1 MSPPALAMR
10 NLTNQFLKYRM
21 EHKSKKHRFGKGLLS
36 SHYTSLQGHG
46 GCLTSPSNNR
56 GQQRLLS
63 HQSDEEEGVEMS
75 PAQQQLPPL
84 WADMVE
90 EAHDDLA
97 QIKEK
102 MSQLQKAQQRRLLK
116 VFDDAEGQNSPDRE
130 IDALTANLT
139 HLFRRCEGRVQQICA
154 PSGSPQERGEGTRS
168 DHLLQRNAQKSL
180 AAQLQALN
188 SAFRNQQ
195 KTYLAEVRRRTQ
207 GDDLFGPSSG
217 TSTAD
222 TGLSEDLMSELTLM
236 EQDADL
242 RQGELAQIAQSVTDL
257 HQIFKELSNLVID
270 QGTIL
275 DRIDYNVEQVVHNT
289 AQANVQLRKAEE
301 NQRSG
306 RAAKCIMFLMVTIF
320 FLLVLLI
327 MKHT

>member
-1 MSPPALAMR
+1 MAATLAAR
-10 NLTNQFLKYRM
+10 NITSQFLKYRM
-21 EHKSKKHRFGKGLLS
+21 EYKSKKHRFGKSLLGTTGLS
-36 SHYTSLQGHG
+36 SGNAVVS
-46 GCLTSPSNNR
+46 SPISSR
-56 GQQRLLS
+56 GRQRLLS
-63 HQSDEEEGVEMS
+63 HQSDEEEGVEMT
-75 PAQQQLPPL
+75 PTNQHLPPL

-90 EAHDDLA
+90 EAHDDVE

-116 VFDDAEGQNSPDRE
+116 VFDDGEGHANPDRE

-139 HLFRRCEGRVQQICA
+139 HLFKRCEGRIQQICVTQT
-154 PSGSPQERGEGTRS
+154 PDSDTRS
-168 DHLLQRNAQKSL
+168 DQLLQRNAQRSI

-188 SAFRNQQ
+188 AAFRSQQ
-195 KTYLAEVRRRTQ
+195 KTYLAEVKRRTH
-207 GDDLFGPSSG
+207 GEDIFGPTDGASAG
-217 TSTAD
+217 D
-222 TGLSEDLMSELTLM
+222 TGFADDMLSELALM

-242 RQGELAQIAQSVTDL
+242 RQGELAKIAQSMADL
-257 HQIFKELSNLVID
+257 HQIFKDLSNLVID

-275 DRIDYNVEQVVHNT
+275 DRIDYNVEQVLQNT
-289 AQANVQLRKAEE
+289 TQANVQLRKAEE

-306 RAAKCIMFLMVTIF
+306 RAAKCIVFLVITIF

>member
-1 MSPPALAMR
+1 MAATLAAR
-10 NLTNQFLKYRM
+10 NITSQFLKYRM
-21 EHKSKKHRFGKGLLS
+21 EYKSKKHRFGRSLLGTTHIS
-36 SHYTSLQGHG
+36 SGNAVIS
-46 GCLTSPSNNR
+46 SPISSR
-56 GQQRLLS
+56 GRQRLLS
-63 HQSDEEEGVEMS
+63 YQSDEDEGVEMTTTS
-75 PAQQQLPPL
+75 QQQLPPL

-90 EAHDDLA
+90 EAHDDVE

-116 VFDDAEGQNSPDRE
+116 VFEDGEGQANPDLE

-139 HLFRRCEGRVQQICA
+139 HLFKRCEGRVQQICVTQT
-154 PSGSPQERGEGTRS
+154 PDSDTRC
-168 DHLLQRNAQKSL
+168 DQLLQQNAQRSI

-188 SAFRNQQ
+188 AAFRSQQ
-195 KTYLAEVRRRTQ
+195 KTYLAEVKRRTH
-207 GDDLFGPSSG
+207 GEDIFGSSDSASGDTGFADDL
-217 TSTAD
+217 T
-222 TGLSEDLMSELTLM
+222 SELALM

-242 RQGELAQIAQSVTDL
+242 RQGELAKIAQSMTDL
-257 HQIFKELSNLVID
+257 HQIFKDLNSLVID

-275 DRIDYNVEQVVHNT
+275 DRIDYNVEQVLQNT

-306 RAAKCIMFLMVTIF
+306 RAAQCIVFLVITIF

>member
-1 MSPPALAMR
+1 MAATLAAR
-10 NLTNQFLKYRM
+10 NITSQFLKYRM
-21 EHKSKKHRFGKGLLS
+21 EYKSKKHRFGKSLLGTTGLS
-36 SHYTSLQGHG
+36 SGNAVVS
-46 GCLTSPSNNR
+46 SPISSR
-56 GQQRLLS
+56 GRQRLLS
-63 HQSDEEEGVEMS
+63 HQSDEEEGVEMT
-75 PAQQQLPPL
+75 PTNQHLPPL

-90 EAHDDLA
+90 EAHDDVE

-116 VFDDAEGQNSPDRE
+116 VFDDGEGHANPDRE

-139 HLFRRCEGRVQQICA
+139 HLFKRCEGRIQQICVTQT
-154 PSGSPQERGEGTRS
+154 PDSDTRS
-168 DHLLQRNAQKSL
+168 DQLLQRNAQRSI

-188 SAFRNQQ
+188 AAFRSQQ
-195 KTYLAEVRRRTQ
+195 KTYLAGERRCRRE
-207 GDDLFGPSSG
+207 GVGFADDM
-217 TSTAD
+217 
-222 TGLSEDLMSELTLM
+222 LSELALM

-242 RQGELAQIAQSVTDL
+242 RQGELAKIAQSMADL
-257 HQIFKELSNLVID
+257 HQIFKDLSNLVID

-275 DRIDYNVEQVVHNT
+275 DRIDYNVEQVLQNT
-289 AQANVQLRKAEE
+289 TQANVQLRKAEE

-306 RAAKCIMFLMVTIF
+306 RAAKCIVFLVITIF

>member
-1 MSPPALAMR
+1 MATSLAAR
-10 NLTNQFLKYRM
+10 NITSQFLKYRM
-21 EHKSKKHRFGKGLLS
+21 EVKSKRHRFGKSLL
-36 SHYTSLQGHG
+36 G
-46 GCLTSPSNNR
+46 GAAGFSGNAVIHSPDNVR

-63 HQSDEEEGVEMS
+63 HHSDDEDGVEMTS
-75 PAQQQLPPL
+75 TFQQQLPPL

-90 EAHDDLA
+90 EAHDDVE

-116 VFDDAEGQNSPDRE
+116 VFDDGEGHSPDRE

-139 HLFRRCEGRVQQICA
+139 HLFKRCERRIQQICETST
-154 PSGSPQERGEGTRS
+154 PDSDTRS
-168 DHLLQRNAQKSL
+168 DQLLQRNAQRSI

-188 SAFRNQQ
+188 AAFRSQQ
-195 KTYLAEVRRRTQ
+195 KTYLAEVKRRTQ
-207 GDDLFGPSSG
+207 GEDIFG
-217 TSTAD
+217 TAD
-222 TGLSEDLMSELTLM
+222 GASSADPGFGDDMMSELAMM

-242 RQGELAQIAQSVTDL
+242 RQGELAKIAQSVTDL
-257 HQIFKELSNLVID
+257 HQIFKDLSNLVID

-275 DRIDYNVEQVVHNT
+275 DRIDYNVEQVLENT
-289 AQANVQLRKAEE
+289 TQANVQLRKAEE

-306 RAAKCIMFLMVTIF
+306 RAAKCIMFLVITIF